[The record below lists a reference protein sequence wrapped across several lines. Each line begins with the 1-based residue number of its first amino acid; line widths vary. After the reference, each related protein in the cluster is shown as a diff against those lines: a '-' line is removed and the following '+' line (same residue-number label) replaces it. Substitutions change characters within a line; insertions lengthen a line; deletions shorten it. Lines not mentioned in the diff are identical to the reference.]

1 MKQDLRVK
9 WAHEEIIWCNVEIC
23 CLHTSIHDELTFF
36 ANVLHKLK
44 DKQSPL
50 FGPVEDYI
58 IRWCRINAHLQARIS
73 QVQSLLGFTGD
84 SSIGVRKGS
93 ANVMP
98 SDSLADYLD
107 DEDDQDVV
115 ADAEPDDATSGD
127 IAALVEYMAEL
138 LLQT

>member
-1 MKQDLRVK
+1 MVLVRVGKSDTVPVWQNLRVYPYP
-9 WAHEEIIWCNVEIC
+9 HST
-23 CLHTSIHDELTFF
+23 L
-36 ANVLHKLK
+36 
-44 DKQSPL
+44 
-50 FGPVEDYI
+50 
-58 IRWCRINAHLQARIS
+58 
-73 QVQSLLGFTGD
+73 FTGD